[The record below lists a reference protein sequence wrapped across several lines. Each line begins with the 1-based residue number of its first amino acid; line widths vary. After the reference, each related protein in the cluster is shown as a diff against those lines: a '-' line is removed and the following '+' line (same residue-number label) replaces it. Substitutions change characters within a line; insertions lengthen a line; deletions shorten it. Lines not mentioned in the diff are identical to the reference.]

1 MAAPATMGPNS
12 LDAMEVVVATPL
24 TKPKKRGDGEASF
37 TITANVCHV
46 INAEDVT
53 AMLIKHKTTPRQCG
67 KKEEEEEKDEEKEDK
82 HLDE

>member
-53 AMLIKHKTTPRQCG
+53 AMLIKHKTTPRQCR
-67 KKEEEEEKDEEKEDK
+67 KQEEEEEKDEEKEDK

>member
-1 MAAPATMGPNS
+1 
-12 LDAMEVVVATPL
+12 MEVVVATPL

-67 KKEEEEEKDEEKEDK
+67 KKEEEEDK